1 MLPFG
6 CHIQGHG
13 GWLAKGKLVIWLKGK
28 RKDKKLSKGI
38 PRKNKKKQSVHSGW
52 DKYCVMTYSFQSA
65 QCHVGLKLPFRV
77 YCLPNWLVKRY
88 CLLLL
93 DVWILTKTVL
103 ISLENARRGPIRRC
117 TNLQER
123 VQWLHLKRFEPR
135 RIKVGR
141 WNELVRAKRCDA
153 VDWDSA

>member
-1 MLPFG
+1 
-6 CHIQGHG
+6 
-13 GWLAKGKLVIWLKGK
+13 
-28 RKDKKLSKGI
+28 
-38 PRKNKKKQSVHSGW
+38 
-52 DKYCVMTYSFQSA
+52 MTYSFQSA

-153 VDWDSA
+153 VNWDYAYCRNVACFRQLFSTSVRAWQSQGLRCGFSIRHCRCPWIMAAWFFFLHFFFVALCR